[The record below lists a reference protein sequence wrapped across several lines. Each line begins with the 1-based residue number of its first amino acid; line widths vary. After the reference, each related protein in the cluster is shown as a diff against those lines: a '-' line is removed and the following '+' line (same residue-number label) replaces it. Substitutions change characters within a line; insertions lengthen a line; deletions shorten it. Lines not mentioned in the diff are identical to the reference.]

1 MKTIKNEPEEIGR
14 DLTIETET
22 RTKKEGDESCNQV
35 DAGFSEKLNLKK
47 FPIAMWFPGAAEI
60 LSREWACGST
70 ESRKW
75 RMAEKGQATVSSFCR
90 SILKGRRGYQPGKT
104 PQERFQNVGLRGGN
118 SGMETPQ
125 TRELQEK
132 TIIIKI
138 FGEKDKMPFVVQL
151 SPEKTVG
158 QVLSELGLDGYLMF
172 MISSRIVVSSREPL
186 FFRVSNGEILG
197 AVRDENPFMEDD

>member
-1 MKTIKNEPEEIGR
+1 
-14 DLTIETET
+14 
-22 RTKKEGDESCNQV
+22 
-35 DAGFSEKLNLKK
+35 
-47 FPIAMWFPGAAEI
+47 
-60 LSREWACGST
+60 
-70 ESRKW
+70 
-75 RMAEKGQATVSSFCR
+75 
-90 SILKGRRGYQPGKT
+90 
-104 PQERFQNVGLRGGN
+104 
-118 SGMETPQ
+118 METPQ